1 MSKLKKIFSDETL
14 TRIMNLENDLEEF
27 KKNVSE
33 ENLRLKIPYTTD
45 RNSQKI
51 SFSLSDAGG
60 LCVYVQDELKGEIT
74 FNQEA

>member
-14 TRIMNLENDLEEF
+14 TRILNLENDLEEF

-45 RNSQKI
+45 RNSDKI
-51 SFSLSDAGG
+51 SFSISDSGK
-60 LCVYVQDELKGEIT
+60 LCVYVKDELIGKIT
-74 FNQEA
+74 LNEEE

>member
-14 TRIMNLENDLEEF
+14 TRILNLENDLEEF

-74 FNQEA
+74 FNQEV

>member
-27 KKNVSE
+27 KKNISE

-74 FNQEA
+74 FNQEV